1 MLTNRAHDASLDL
14 RVDVIGGVLLI
25 TAPRTLGGVGAERL
39 DAHLAQVKGSSRP
52 VVVDLSR
59 THAVDDVAI
68 AALREAWRALGD
80 RLRVVAAP
88 GSQPAKALRTAGLR
102 RFAIHSSLSGAL
114 TQASA

>member
-1 MLTNRAHDASLDL
+1 VLTNRAHDTSLEF

-25 TAPRTLGGVGAERL
+25 TAPRTLAGAGAERL
-39 DAHLAQVKGSSRP
+39 EAHLAQVEGRSRP

-68 AALREAWRALGD
+68 AALREAWRELGD

-88 GSQPAKALRTAGLR
+88 GSEPAKALRSAGLR
-102 RFAIHSSLSGAL
+102 RFAIHASLSGAL